1 MLRVCTVVSR
11 FVLSNTL
18 TLPSKFLTRTIGV
31 HFRN

>member
-1 MLRVCTVVSR
+1 MAVSR